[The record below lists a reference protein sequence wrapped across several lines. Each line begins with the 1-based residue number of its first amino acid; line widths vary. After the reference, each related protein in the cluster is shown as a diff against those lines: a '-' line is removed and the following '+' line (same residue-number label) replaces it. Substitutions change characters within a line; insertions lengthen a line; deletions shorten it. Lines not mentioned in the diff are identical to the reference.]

1 MGFGG
6 SSRGAAYLLPP
17 LLAAACYLALR
28 SERVVPRNRLPAH
41 LQGHMVFAQ
50 RDLISAPMGEE
61 LVALVRRIGRE
72 RGYPTN
78 TADTKFYE
86 TANEHVG
93 EARPVREADGG
104 CDHPYLIPNRNRT
117 LCTLAGRIDIG
128 RHLIL
133 TGGARGLREPYEKII
148 SRVQS
153 FGAYHFDLA
162 AYPVVERL
170 FKEESFQSAAKRVC
184 PAHKRHLDPFQFNF
198 ILQVPG
204 QTVSTHVDGVYFW
217 GASRMQF
224 PQWLLAAMKFSG
236 LWEDVFVDQVQ
247 VVGYLHSW
255 SPAEGSDTK
264 IDDAGSGTDESIDD
278 DDYGSFV
285 YWNDGSPS
293 PKRVLPYPLSGNVV
307 DGSKVAHAA
316 SVYRMHADIP
326 FIDKSKVHWLKEVD
340 GVKSDDDNDSGTWT
354 VSNDEDGVL
363 KTYSFD
369 DLRISIVYRARCF
382 ADQEEADRFRA
393 QLHGKDG
400 EGGRMSMDEVLSKFV
415 GELVRMGKLKE
426 GSTLDSL
433 DRLELSLLILDTFI
447 TYPLPSTPLIP
458 WNYCALSRLAPAL
471 RGPLSAIC

>member
-1 MGFGG
+1 VPVV
-6 SSRGAAYLLPP
+6 AALL
-17 LLAAACYLALR
+17 CYTALR
-28 SERVVPRNRLPAH
+28 SDRVIQRNRLPEH
-41 LQGHMVFAQ
+41 LQGHPVFAQ
-50 RDLISAPMGEE
+50 RDLISAPMGAR
-61 LVALVRRIGRE
+61 LVDLVRRIGASD
-72 RGYPTN
+72 GYPTN

-93 EARPVREADGG
+93 EARPVNADGG

-117 LCTLAGRIDIG
+117 LCALAGRIDIG

-133 TGGARGLREPYEKII
+133 TGGARGLREKYEKII

-153 FGAYHFDLA
+153 FGAYHFDLS
-162 AYPVVERL
+162 AYPVAEQL
-170 FKEESFQSAAKRVC
+170 FQEDGFQNAAKRVC
-184 PAHKRHLDPFQFNF
+184 PSGKRHLDPFQFNF

-255 SPAEGSDTK
+255 SPKEEGQGDGDPET
-264 IDDAGSGTDESIDD
+264 DAGTSIDN

-285 YWNDGSPS
+285 YWNDKSAV

-316 SVYRMHADIP
+316 SVYRMHADLP
-326 FIDKSKVHWLKEVD
+326 YIDKSKVHWLKAVNGD
-340 GVKSDDDNDSGTWT
+340 GGSGGDGGDGDGSWT
-354 VSNDEDGVL
+354 VSNDDEGVL
-363 KTYSFD
+363 QNYTFD

-382 ADQEEADRFRA
+382 TDQEEADRFRA

-400 EGGRMSMDEVLSKFV
+400 EGGRMSMDQVLGRFV
-415 GELVRMGKLKE
+415 TELVRMGKLKE
-426 GSTLDSL
+426 GSTLNSL
-433 DRLELSLLILDTFI
+433 DRLELSLMILDTFI

-458 WNYCALSRLAPAL
+458 WNYCALSRLVPAL
-471 RGPLSAIC
+471 EGPLSLIC

>member
-1 MGFGG
+1 MWVSRTFQFLRSVGSPALPRPASYPVLYCTVKKSLFLVFLRVERVWSREGGGDSGRRGADARAEGSGPAHGKTGGRLRETTAPPLKVGGGGDTTDSPSPRPPAERGGVKRRGGGKKPKKSKKNLVIFVHFGATGERGGMGFGG
-6 SSRGAAYLLPP
+6 FAGAAYLLPL
-17 LLAAACYLALR
+17 LLAVAYLALR

-50 RDLISAPMGEE
+50 RDLISAPMAKSWWP
-61 LVALVRRIGRE
+61 VWRIGRE
-72 RGYPTN
+72 RRYPAN

-255 SPAEGSDTK
+255 SPA
-264 IDDAGSGTDESIDD
+264 
-278 DDYGSFV
+278 
-285 YWNDGSPS
+285 
-293 PKRVLPYPLSGNVV
+293 
-307 DGSKVAHAA
+307 
-316 SVYRMHADIP
+316 
-326 FIDKSKVHWLKEVD
+326 
-340 GVKSDDDNDSGTWT
+340 
-354 VSNDEDGVL
+354 
-363 KTYSFD
+363 
-369 DLRISIVYRARCF
+369 
-382 ADQEEADRFRA
+382 
-393 QLHGKDG
+393 G
-400 EGGRMSMDEVLSKFV
+400 ERH
-415 GELVRMGKLKE
+415 
-426 GSTLDSL
+426 
-433 DRLELSLLILDTFI
+433 
-447 TYPLPSTPLIP
+447 
-458 WNYCALSRLAPAL
+458 
-471 RGPLSAIC
+471 